1 MADTSSEERR
11 QAKVAASMGSISRAG
26 AADTTAE
33 YDRLVSQAVELVN
46 TPALDFLSAKE
57 RKLFLEKNLKK
68 AESQCRR
75 AIELDPARPA
85 AYYALGCAQNASADG
100 MAAAASFVKAM
111 EFAHEEFSTEW
122 ANAAMHAFATLMA
135 NASAPRP
142 AWWADAQLLVYSER
156 ALTALPEATLTLL
169 WRAQVLSGLP
179 LALPPLATQRSAEQ
193 LRTAATHYTA
203 VAKLLTSKEEKR
215 AAVEEAA
222 ACLVHAKRL
231 DALETTRADAKRL
244 DAQAAAAAASGSGG
258 GGAASDAVV
267 ADDGD
272 DGAGDDSVATAPG
285 SSKNAAKNRK
295 KKEKAKAKLAEQL
308 LLEVEA
314 GPDETATK
322 GAHAPDGTAVTKD
335 ASASQLPLP
344 PPGAPLASSGEST
357 YRWADPLPQSCLA
370 ALAELGVVAGAFV
383 SAIDL
388 VGIAAEGGP
397 EEAVAAGLIVPV
409 PH

>member
-1 MADTSSEERR
+1 MPDTNSDERR

-85 AYYALGCAQNASADG
+85 AYYALGCAHNASADG

-111 EFAHEEFSTEW
+111 EFAYDESLTEW

-156 ALTALPEATLTLL
+156 ALTALPEATLTLR

-179 LALPPLATQRSAEQ
+179 VALPPLATQRSAEQ

-203 VAKLLTSKEEKR
+203 VAKLLSSKEEKR

-231 DALETTRADAKRL
+231 DA
-244 DAQAAAAAASGSGG
+244 QAAAAAASGSDGG
-258 GGAASDAVV
+258 AAASDAAV

-322 GAHAPDGTAVTKD
+322 GAHAHDGASVTKD

-344 PPGAPLASSGEST
+344 PPGAPLASSGGGT

-397 EEAVAAGLIVPV
+397 EEAVATGLIVPV
-409 PH
+409 QH

>member
-1 MADTSSEERR
+1 METPVAMADTSSEERR

-33 YDRLVSQAVELVN
+33 YDRLVSQAVELVH

-75 AIELDPARPA
+75 AIELDPAQPA

-111 EFAHEEFSTEW
+111 EFAHDEFSTEW

-179 LALPPLATQRSAEQ
+179 VALPPLATQRSAEQ

-203 VAKLLTSKEEKR
+203 VAKLLSSKEEKR

-222 ACLVHAKRL
+222 ACLVH
-231 DALETTRADAKRL
+231 AKRL

-272 DGAGDDSVATAPG
+272 DGAGDDSMATAPG

-344 PPGAPLASSGEST
+344 PPGAPLASSGENT

>member
-1 MADTSSEERR
+1 MPETHSDERR

-75 AIELDPARPA
+75 ALELDPARPA
-85 AYYALGCAQNASADG
+85 AYYALGCAQNEGADG

-111 EFAHEEFSTEW
+111 EFAHDEFSTEW

-142 AWWADAQLLVYSER
+142 AWWVDAQLLVYSER
-156 ALTALPEATLTLL
+156 ALTALPEATLTLR

-179 LALPPLATQRSAEQ
+179 VALPPLATQRSAEQ

-203 VAKLLTSKEEKR
+203 VAKLLSSKEEKR

-231 DALETTRADAKRL
+231 DA
-244 DAQAAAAAASGSGG
+244 QAAAAAASGSDGG
-258 GGAASDAVV
+258 AAASDAAV

-322 GAHAPDGTAVTKD
+322 GAHAHDGASVTKD

-344 PPGAPLASSGEST
+344 PPGTPLASSGGGT

-397 EEAVAAGLIVPV
+397 EEAVATGLIVPV
-409 PH
+409 QH